1 MMLTK
6 YLKLTFNCILIDISD
21 TFNLIKN
28 NSRGCRT
35 NKFLRVGV

>member
-21 TFNLIKN
+21 TFNLIRN
-28 NSRGCRT
+28 NSRDWIILYRT
-35 NKFLRVGV
+35 NA